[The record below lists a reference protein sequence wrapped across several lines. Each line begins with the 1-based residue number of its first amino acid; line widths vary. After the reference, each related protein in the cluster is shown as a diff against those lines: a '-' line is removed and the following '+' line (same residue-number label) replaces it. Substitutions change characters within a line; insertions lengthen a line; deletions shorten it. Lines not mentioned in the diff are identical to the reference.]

1 MWSNFVKT
9 GNPTPPAAGGPA
21 DGGPT
26 LQGNEDIV
34 WRPVMPAAS
43 EVQQYITYSK
53 RQLVYFERLLICTKK
68 KENKFSSYL
77 RKFRVGQLQSHI

>member
-9 GNPTPPAAGGPA
+9 GNPTPSAVGGPA

-26 LQGNEDIV
+26 LQGIEDIV

-43 EVQQYITYSK
+43 EVQNGELSSI
-53 RQLVYFERLLICTKK
+53 FEKADSAYTVLAHLLFMDK
-68 KENKFSSYL
+68 NKQRTL
-77 RKFRVGQLQSHI
+77 